1 MRAEADAEELAG
13 ERAAAREA
21 LFRLRRMQPEN
32 CEYEGLRE
40 FVIGEHMSYARFLA
54 RRYRLRGEQL
64 N

>member
-1 MRAEADAEELAG
+1 
-13 ERAAAREA
+13 
-21 LFRLRRMQPEN
+21 MQPEN